1 MSHRQLTSHFSKD
14 VGFGLDTLTERQVG
28 ETVGDCLPSIML
40 MVSNRQ
46 SEFATIHLQRFRSD
60 KHPVNDFLPGL
71 HGILIVVQRNHHWR

>member
-1 MSHRQLTSHFSKD
+1 MSRRQLTSHLSKD

-46 SEFATIHLQRFRSD
+46 SDDLQRYTYSVSD
-60 KHPVNDFLPGL
+60 QID
-71 HGILIVVQRNHHWR
+71 IR

>member
-40 MVSNRQ
+40 MVSNR
-46 SEFATIHLQRFRSD
+46 IDDLQ
-60 KHPVNDFLPGL
+60 
-71 HGILIVVQRNHHWR
+71 